1 MHVNRLEPEA
11 IPTAM
16 GWEFAELPLEPGIL
30 SDLEAVDR
38 GVTAKSQQIP
48 PDVEYE
54 AVYGSLT
61 SALMGEWSKAT
72 GFVPTCNDRKV
83 WIVRYKGVPIIQCGV
98 RGYKFPVGGVLQKD
112 LWLVV
117 DALTGEALVAV
128 YC

>member
-1 MHVNRLEPEA
+1 MVAYEPQMHVDRLEPEA

-30 SDLEAVDR
+30 SDLEAVAR
-38 GVTAKSQQIP
+38 GVTAKGRQMP

-54 AVYGSLT
+54 AIYGSLT
-61 SALMGEWSKAT
+61 SALMDE
-72 GFVPTCNDRKV
+72 
-83 WIVRYKGVPIIQCGV
+83 WIVRCKGVPIIQCGV
-98 RGYKFPVGGVLQKD
+98 RGFKFPVGGVLQTN

-117 DALTGEALVAV
+117 DALTGEVLVAA